1 MLVDQGVGI
10 FGPIIILLVYALG
23 VLLAFYVIRTAVK
36 RGIRDALSISES
48 DLRRI
53 VRRGVAD
60 ALDEHESHENRVP
73 PVPQPESS
81 AE

>member
-1 MLVDQGVGI
+1 MVIDQGVGV
-10 FGPIIILLVYALG
+10 FGPIIILLVYGLG
-23 VLLAFYVIRTAVK
+23 VLMAYYVIRIAVR
-36 RGIRDALSISES
+36 RGIRDALGVSES

-60 ALDEHESHENRVP
+60 ALDEHESHESKVP
-73 PVPQPESS
+73 SVPKPESS